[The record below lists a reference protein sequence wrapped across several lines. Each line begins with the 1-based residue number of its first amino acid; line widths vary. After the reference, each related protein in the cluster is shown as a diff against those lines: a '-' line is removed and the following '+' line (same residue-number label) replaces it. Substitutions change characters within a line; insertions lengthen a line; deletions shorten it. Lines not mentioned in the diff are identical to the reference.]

1 MEKLKAEIFDLIV
14 EQDILKVK
22 YANLEKKKLEKL
34 EALKNLEK
42 GSE

>member
-14 EQDILKVK
+14 EQDILKIT
-22 YANLEKKKLEKL
+22 YADLEKKKLKKL
-34 EALKNLEK
+34 EELKNLEK